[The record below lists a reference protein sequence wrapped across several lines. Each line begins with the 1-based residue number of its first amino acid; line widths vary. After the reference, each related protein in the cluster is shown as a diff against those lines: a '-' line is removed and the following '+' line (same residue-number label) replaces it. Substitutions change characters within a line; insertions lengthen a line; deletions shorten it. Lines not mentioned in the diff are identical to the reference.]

1 MAKVLTV
8 MPAILMLLWP
18 ILGASASSD
27 YFYNSVTPPAEDH
40 TTEKPLAVLPDCVI
54 PPGNYLDPLFVME
67 ALTIAYEVNGVSYC
81 GGNGITGNGVTY
93 VVWLL
98 NIPSGT
104 KIKIR
109 YAARNTTSQLFECLS
124 SNSMFLFLNA
134 PAMGI
139 NNSYLTSQGQWQPS
153 VLTFFRPAPPTSVWN
168 DLYDDTPPKGDYVL
182 YMGCDTQFK
191 YGEIQFRIQ

>member
-27 YFYNSVTPPAEDH
+27 YFYNSVTPPAEDR
-40 TTEKPLAVLPDCVI
+40 TTEKPLAVLPDCLV
-54 PPGNYLDPLFVME
+54 PPGNYLDPLFVQE

-81 GGNGITGNGVTY
+81 GGNWITNI
-93 VVWLL
+93 VWGLA
-98 NIPSGT
+98 IPSGM
-104 KIKIR
+104 KVKVR
-109 YAARNTTSQLFECLS
+109 YAIRSTTSSLYTCLPS
-124 SNSMFLFLNA
+124 DSMWLWLRA

-139 NNSYLTSQGQWQPS
+139 NDSFLNSQGQWQS

-182 YMGCDTQFK
+182 DMGCDTQFK
-191 YGEIQFRIQ
+191 WGEIQFRVQ